1 MSHDNSANRIWSLD
15 GNSMKKVCEDF
26 LPLVLLKPAIDQ
38 LEVSALLTF
47 DGRVRAYHGCNG

>member
-1 MSHDNSANRIWSLD
+1 MITLPIASGPLMEINEEKSHQT
-15 GNSMKKVCEDF
+15 F